1 MSRIALPGRVAA
13 LCGLT
18 VLATA
23 CYPDTKI
30 FTTQATDQNSVLARY
45 AALGNSITAG
55 YQAGGIVDSTQ
66 RESYAF
72 FFAQQAKTRYGYASL
87 AKPGCPPPYSSF
99 LAQTRPTG
107 TTGTTCALRA
117 NSTAL
122 LNNVAVPGATSV
134 DPTAATSPFSN
145 TLTTLILGGETQVQK
160 ALDIDPT
167 FITAWIG
174 NNDVLPSVAG
184 DAASVAAI
192 TSTATFITNYKKMAD
207 ALQAAPHLLGGVLF
221 GVVDVV
227 NVPQLFS
234 ATQLASPTN
243 QALINAAA
251 GTTVIIHPNCSTAP
265 GNQSLINLN
274 IVRAIRGQQHPP
286 VIACVA
292 GTPVTLPN
300 GAVVNIGDALV
311 VDATEQATISAR
323 VASYN
328 AYIKAKADTMH
339 FVYINPNPL
348 LAALRAAGTIP
359 AFPNPTLPNP
369 FGAFISPDGIHP
381 ARQAHQTIANVLID
395 SVNVHWSMALPKVTV
410 Q

>member
-18 VLATA
+18 LLAAA
-23 CYPDTKI
+23 CYPDAKV
-30 FTTQATDQNSVLARY
+30 FTTQATDQNSILERY

-55 YQAGGIVDSTQ
+55 YQAGGITDSTQ

-72 FFAQQAKTRYGYASL
+72 YFAQQAHTRYGYASL
-87 AKPGCPPPYSSF
+87 LRPGCPPPYSSF

-107 TTGTTCALRA
+107 TTAATCALRG

-122 LNNVAVPGATSV
+122 LNNVAVPGAASV
-134 DPTAATSPFSN
+134 DPTAPTSPSSN
-145 TLTTLILGGETQVQK
+145 TLTTLILGGKTQVDK
-160 ALDIDPT
+160 ALEIDPT
-167 FITAWIG
+167 FISAWIG
-174 NNDVLPSVAG
+174 NNDVLPAAAG
-184 DAASVAAI
+184 NASIVAAV
-192 TSTATFITNYKKMAD
+192 TPTATFITNYKKMAD
-207 ALQAAPHLLGGVLF
+207 ALQAAPHAKGGVLF
-221 GVVDVV
+221 GVVDIT

-234 ATQLASPTN
+234 ATQLASATN

-251 GTTVIIHPNCSTAP
+251 GTTVVIHPNCLSAP

-292 GTPVTLPN
+292 NTPVTLPN
-300 GAVVNIGDALV
+300 GQVVQIGDALV
-311 VDATEQATISAR
+311 LDVAEQQTLTTR
-323 VASYN
+323 VNEYH

-339 FVYINPNPL
+339 FIYINPNVL
-348 LAALRAAGTIP
+348 LSALRTAGTIP

-369 FGAFISPDGIHP
+369 FGALISPDGIHP

-395 SVNVHWSMALPKVTV
+395 SVNVRYSLSLAKVTV